1 MPGTCV
7 PVLLSPFFILAL
19 STTLSLPPQK
29 SPPTAPASAGR
40 DFLTRTELGQPSVG
54 TTIWRHPSVLFGGK
68 TSLCL
73 PSVSVPSPPSTF
85 VRIAVDRRNRCDGMI

>member
-54 TTIWRHPSVLFGGK
+54 TTIWRHPSVSFGGK
-68 TSLCL
+68 TSVFLQFLCRLL
-73 PSVSVPSPPSTF
+73 PPLSFGLQS
-85 VRIAVDRRNRCDGMI
+85 IEGAVTTG